1 MLTFPGALFVPE
13 SFCFEVHP
21 KFFFSS
27 DQQTAITDRIQ
38 LSGADVRK
46 VSNPASVPFS
56 LADIESAVKAN
67 KPKMFFIT
75 HGESSTGVL
84 QDLTGLGELC
94 RK

>member
-1 MLTFPGALFVPE
+1 MHFLFLRVFAL
-13 SFCFEVHP
+13 
-21 KFFFSS
+21 KFNRNFFSTS
-27 DQQTAITDRIQ
+27 DQQTAITDRTQ